1 MCNNGKNSR
10 SNGRSRRSGIKMENL
25 YQKLE
30 EYSKKDIVPLHMPGH
45 KRNTKMLGTQLPYNI
60 DITEIDGFDDLHH
73 ADGIIKNIQE
83 KAQKIYNTKKS
94 FLLINGTT
102 CGILAGIR
110 SFVKKNDKILVAR
123 NCHKSVYHAI
133 ELNELKPIYVMP
145 KTNED
150 GINLEIMPKEV
161 KNKIIENPDVKL
173 VVLTSPTYEGII
185 SNIKEIV
192 KICHEN
198 KIPVLVDEAHGA
210 HLKFMNKTKELSAVD
225 AGADIVVQSVH
236 KTLPALTQTSLLHI
250 NGNMVNEEKLKHEL
264 SIFETSSPSYILMAS
279 IENCLDFLQQNENM
293 FEKYEENLEYFYS
306 KIKELKKLE
315 ILKNKLKDQYFDD
328 GKIVIITTKTNITG
342 KELSEILRK
351 KYKIEL
357 EMSSVNY
364 AIAMTSVCDSKE
376 NVERLI
382 NALIDIDA
390 KLEIQKKP
398 KYEFENI
405 LPIISKSIYEAE
417 KEDKFLKIDYRKA
430 EGRISKEYM
439 WVYPPGIP
447 IITPGEIISKDI
459 INLME
464 QISEAGLEIRTD
476 NGTFPEV
483 LLLE

>member
-1 MCNNGKNSR
+1 
-10 SNGRSRRSGIKMENL
+10 MENL

-30 EYSKKDIVPLHMPGH
+30 KYSKKDIVPLHMPGH

-73 ADGIIKNIQE
+73 AEGIIKNIQE

-133 ELNELKPIYVMP
+133 ELNELKTIYVMP

-150 GINLEIMPKEV
+150 GINLGITPKEV
-161 KNKIIENPDVKL
+161 KNKIKENPDVKL

-306 KIKELKKLE
+306 KTKEIKKLE
-315 ILKNKLKDQYFDD
+315 ILKNKLTDQYFDN

-390 KLEIQKKP
+390 KLEIQKMP

-417 KEDKFLKIDYRKA
+417 KEDKFVKIDYRKV

-459 INLME
+459 INLLE

-483 LLLE
+483 LVY

>member
-1 MCNNGKNSR
+1 MG
-10 SNGRSRRSGIKMENL
+10 NL

-30 EYSKKDIVPLHMPGH
+30 KYSKKDIVPLHMPGH

-110 SFVKKNDKILVAR
+110 SFVKRNDKILVAR

-150 GINLEIMPKEV
+150 GINLEITPKEV
-161 KNKIIENPDVKL
+161 RNKIKENPDVKL

-306 KIKELKKLE
+306 KTKEIKKLE
-315 ILKNKLKDQYFDD
+315 ILKNKLTDQYFDD

-390 KLEIQKKP
+390 KLEIQKMP

-417 KEDKFLKIDYRKA
+417 KEDKFVKIDYRKV

-459 INLME
+459 INLLE

-483 LLLE
+483 LILE

>member
-1 MCNNGKNSR
+1 
-10 SNGRSRRSGIKMENL
+10 MENL

-83 KAQKIYNTKKS
+83 KAKRIYNTRKS
-94 FLLINGTT
+94 FILINGTT

-150 GINLEIMPKEV
+150 GINLGITPKEV
-161 KNKIIENPDVKL
+161 RNKIKENPDVKL

-306 KIKELKKLE
+306 KTKEIKKLE
-315 ILKNKLKDQYFDD
+315 ILKNKLTDQYFDD

-390 KLEIQKKP
+390 KLEIQKMP

-417 KEDKFLKIDYRKA
+417 KEDKFVKIDYRKV

-459 INLME
+459 INLLE

-483 LLLE
+483 LILE

>member
-1 MCNNGKNSR
+1 MCNNGKNCR
-10 SNGRSRRSGIKMENL
+10 SNGRSRRSGIKMGNL

-30 EYSKKDIVPLHMPGH
+30 KYSKKDIVPLHMPGH

-73 ADGIIKNIQE
+73 AEGIIKNIQE
-83 KAQKIYNTKKS
+83 KAQKIYNAKKS

-110 SFVKKNDKILVAR
+110 SFVKKNDKVLVAR

-150 GINLEIMPKEV
+150 GINLGITPKEV
-161 KNKIIENPDVKL
+161 KNKIKENPDVKL

-198 KIPVLVDEAHGA
+198 KIPVLIDEAHGA

-306 KIKELKKLE
+306 KTKEIKKLE
-315 ILKNKLKDQYFDD
+315 ILKNKLTDQYFDD

-390 KLEIQKKP
+390 KLEIQKMP

-417 KEDKFLKIDYRKA
+417 KEDKFVKIDYRKV

-459 INLME
+459 INLLE

-483 LLLE
+483 LVY

>member
-1 MCNNGKNSR
+1 MG
-10 SNGRSRRSGIKMENL
+10 NL

-30 EYSKKDIVPLHMPGH
+30 KYSKKDIVPLHMPGH

-150 GINLEIMPKEV
+150 GINLGITPKEV
-161 KNKIIENPDVKL
+161 KNKIKENPDVKL

-306 KIKELKKLE
+306 KTKEIKKLE
-315 ILKNKLKDQYFDD
+315 ILKNKLTDQYFDD

-382 NALIDIDA
+382 NALIDIDT
-390 KLEIQKKP
+390 KLEIQKMP

-417 KEDKFLKIDYRKA
+417 KEDKFVKIDYRKV

-447 IITPGEIISKDI
+447 IITPGEIISNDI
-459 INLME
+459 INLLE

-483 LLLE
+483 LVY

>member
-1 MCNNGKNSR
+1 MCNNGKNCR
-10 SNGRSRRSGIKMENL
+10 SNGRCRRSGIKMENL

-30 EYSKKDIVPLHMPGH
+30 KYSKKDIVPLHMPGH

-110 SFVKKNDKILVAR
+110 SFVKRNDKILVAR

-150 GINLEIMPKEV
+150 GINLGITPKEV
-161 KNKIIENPDVKL
+161 RNKIKENPDVKL

-306 KIKELKKLE
+306 KTKEIKKLE
-315 ILKNKLKDQYFDD
+315 ILKNKLTDQYFDD

-390 KLEIQKKP
+390 KLEIQKMP

-417 KEDKFLKIDYRKA
+417 KEDKFVKIDYRKV

-447 IITPGEIISKDI
+447 IITPGEIISMDI
-459 INLME
+459 INLLE

-483 LLLE
+483 LILE

>member
-1 MCNNGKNSR
+1 MG
-10 SNGRSRRSGIKMENL
+10 NL

-30 EYSKKDIVPLHMPGH
+30 KYSKKDIVPLHMPGH

-110 SFVKKNDKILVAR
+110 SFVKKNDKVLVAR

-150 GINLEIMPKEV
+150 GINLGITPKEV
-161 KNKIIENPDVKL
+161 KNKIKENPDVKL

-306 KIKELKKLE
+306 KTKEIKKLE
-315 ILKNKLKDQYFDD
+315 ILKNKLTDQYFDD

-382 NALIDIDA
+382 NALIDIDT
-390 KLEIQKKP
+390 KLEIQKMP

-417 KEDKFLKIDYRKA
+417 KEDKFVKIDYRKV

-459 INLME
+459 INLLE

-483 LLLE
+483 LVY

>member
-1 MCNNGKNSR
+1 MG
-10 SNGRSRRSGIKMENL
+10 NL

-30 EYSKKDIVPLHMPGH
+30 KYSKKDIVPLHMPGH

-150 GINLEIMPKEV
+150 GINLGITPKEV
-161 KNKIIENPDVKL
+161 KNKIKENPDVKL

-306 KIKELKKLE
+306 KTKEIKKLE
-315 ILKNKLKDQYFDD
+315 ILKNKLTDQYFDD

-382 NALIDIDA
+382 NALIDIDT
-390 KLEIQKKP
+390 KLEIQKMP

-417 KEDKFLKIDYRKA
+417 KEDKFVKIDYRKV

-459 INLME
+459 INLLE

-483 LLLE
+483 LVY

>member
-1 MCNNGKNSR
+1 
-10 SNGRSRRSGIKMENL
+10 MENL

-150 GINLEIMPKEV
+150 GINLGITPKEV
-161 KNKIIENPDVKL
+161 KNKIKENPDVKL

-293 FEKYEENLEYFYS
+293 FERYEENLEYFYN
-306 KIKELKKLE
+306 KTKELKKLE
-315 ILKNKLKDQYFDD
+315 ILKNKLTDQYFDD

-417 KEDKFLKIDYRKA
+417 KEDKFVKIDYRKA

>member
-1 MCNNGKNSR
+1 
-10 SNGRSRRSGIKMENL
+10 MENL

-73 ADGIIKNIQE
+73 AEGIIKNIQE
-83 KAQKIYNTKKS
+83 KVQRIYNTRKS
-94 FLLINGTT
+94 FILINGTT

-110 SFVKKNDKILVAR
+110 SFVQKNDKILVAR

-133 ELNELKPIYVMP
+133 ELNELKSIYIMP

-150 GINLEIMPKEV
+150 GINLEITPKEV
-161 KNKIIENPDVKL
+161 EDKIKENLDIKL

-185 SNIKEIV
+185 SDIKGIV
-192 KICHEN
+192 EICHKN

-225 AGADIVVQSVH
+225 TGADIVVQSIH

-250 NGNMVNEEKLKHEL
+250 NGDMVNEEKLKHEL

-279 IENCLDFLQQNENM
+279 IENCLDFLQYNENM
-293 FEKYEENLEYFYS
+293 FEKYEENLEYFYDRT
-306 KIKELKKLE
+306 KGLKKLE
-315 ILKNKLKDQYFDD
+315 ILRNKLTDKYFDD

-342 KELSEILRK
+342 KELSEILRE

-376 NVERLI
+376 NLKRLI
-382 NALIDIDA
+382 DALIDIDA
-390 KLEIQKKP
+390 KLEMQKKP

-405 LPIISKSIYEAE
+405 LPEISKSIYEAE
-417 KEDKFLKIDYRKA
+417 KEEEFFKVDYTKA
-430 EGRISKEYM
+430 EGKISKEYM

-447 IITPGEIISKDI
+447 IITPGEIISNEI
-459 INLME
+459 INLMK

-476 NGTFPEV
+476 NGTFPKV
-483 LLLE
+483 LILK

>member
-1 MCNNGKNSR
+1 MG
-10 SNGRSRRSGIKMENL
+10 NL

-30 EYSKKDIVPLHMPGH
+30 KYSKKDIVPLHMPGH

-83 KAQKIYNTKKS
+83 KAQKIYNAKKS

-110 SFVKKNDKILVAR
+110 SFVKKNDKVLVAR

-150 GINLEIMPKEV
+150 GINLGITPKEV
-161 KNKIIENPDVKL
+161 KNKIKENPDVKL

-198 KIPVLVDEAHGA
+198 KIPVLIDEAHGA

-306 KIKELKKLE
+306 KTKEIKKLE
-315 ILKNKLKDQYFDD
+315 ILKNKLTDQYFDD

-390 KLEIQKKP
+390 KLEIQKMP

-417 KEDKFLKIDYRKA
+417 KEDKFVKIDYRKV

-459 INLME
+459 INLLE

>member
-1 MCNNGKNSR
+1 
-10 SNGRSRRSGIKMENL
+10 MENL

-30 EYSKKDIVPLHMPGH
+30 KYSKKDIVPLHMPGH

-150 GINLEIMPKEV
+150 GINLGITPKEV
-161 KNKIIENPDVKL
+161 KNKIKENPDVKL

-306 KIKELKKLE
+306 KTKEIKKLE
-315 ILKNKLKDQYFDD
+315 ILKNKLTDQYFDD

-382 NALIDIDA
+382 NALIDIDT
-390 KLEIQKKP
+390 KLEIQKMP

-417 KEDKFLKIDYRKA
+417 KEDKFVKIDYRKV

-459 INLME
+459 INLLE

-483 LLLE
+483 LVY

>member
-1 MCNNGKNSR
+1 MG
-10 SNGRSRRSGIKMENL
+10 NL

-30 EYSKKDIVPLHMPGH
+30 KYSKKDIVPLHMPGH

-150 GINLEIMPKEV
+150 GINLEITPKEV
-161 KNKIIENPDVKL
+161 KNKIKENPDVKL

-306 KIKELKKLE
+306 KTKEIKKLE
-315 ILKNKLKDQYFDD
+315 ILKNKLTDQYFDD

-390 KLEIQKKP
+390 KLEIQKMP

-417 KEDKFLKIDYRKA
+417 KEDKFVKIDYRKV

-459 INLME
+459 INLLE

-483 LLLE
+483 LVY

>member
-161 KNKIIENPDVKL
+161 KNKIKENPDVKL

-306 KIKELKKLE
+306 KTKEIKKLE
-315 ILKNKLKDQYFDD
+315 ILKNKLTDQYFDD

-417 KEDKFLKIDYRKA
+417 KEDKFVKIDYRKA

>member
-1 MCNNGKNSR
+1 
-10 SNGRSRRSGIKMENL
+10 MENL

-30 EYSKKDIVPLHMPGH
+30 KYSKKDIVPLHMPGH

-83 KAQKIYNTKKS
+83 KAQKIYNAKKS

-110 SFVKKNDKILVAR
+110 SFVKKNDKVLVAR

-150 GINLEIMPKEV
+150 GINLGITPKEV
-161 KNKIIENPDVKL
+161 KNKIKENPDVKL

-198 KIPVLVDEAHGA
+198 KIPVLIDEAHGA

-306 KIKELKKLE
+306 KTKEIKKLE
-315 ILKNKLKDQYFDD
+315 ILKNKLTDQYFDD

-390 KLEIQKKP
+390 KLEIQKMP

-417 KEDKFLKIDYRKA
+417 KEDKFVKIDYRKV

-459 INLME
+459 INLLE

-483 LLLE
+483 LVY

>member
-1 MCNNGKNSR
+1 MG
-10 SNGRSRRSGIKMENL
+10 NL

-30 EYSKKDIVPLHMPGH
+30 KYSKKDIVPLHMPGH

-150 GINLEIMPKEV
+150 GINLEITPKEV
-161 KNKIIENPDVKL
+161 RNKIKENPDVKL

-279 IENCLDFLQQNENM
+279 IENCLDFLQQKENM

-306 KIKELKKLE
+306 KTKEIKKLE
-315 ILKNKLKDQYFDD
+315 ILKNKLTDQYFDD

-390 KLEIQKKP
+390 KLEIQKMP

-417 KEDKFLKIDYRKA
+417 KEDKFVKIDYRKV

-459 INLME
+459 INLLE

-476 NGTFPEV
+476 NSTFPEV
-483 LLLE
+483 LVY

>member
-1 MCNNGKNSR
+1 MG
-10 SNGRSRRSGIKMENL
+10 NL

-30 EYSKKDIVPLHMPGH
+30 KYSKKDIVPLHMPGH

-150 GINLEIMPKEV
+150 GINLEITPKEV
-161 KNKIIENPDVKL
+161 KNKIKENPDVKL

-185 SNIKEIV
+185 SDIKEIV

-306 KIKELKKLE
+306 KTKEIKKLE
-315 ILKNKLKDQYFDD
+315 ILKNKLTDQYFDD

-390 KLEIQKKP
+390 KLEIQKMP

-417 KEDKFLKIDYRKA
+417 KEDKFVKTDYRKV

-459 INLME
+459 INLLE

-483 LLLE
+483 LILE

>member
-1 MCNNGKNSR
+1 
-10 SNGRSRRSGIKMENL
+10 MENL

-150 GINLEIMPKEV
+150 GINLGITPKEV
-161 KNKIIENPDVKL
+161 KNKIKENPDVKL

-293 FEKYEENLEYFYS
+293 FERYEENLEYFYN
-306 KIKELKKLE
+306 KTKELKKLE
-315 ILKNKLKDQYFDD
+315 ILKNKLTDQYFDD

-382 NALIDIDA
+382 NSLIDIDA

>member
-1 MCNNGKNSR
+1 MCNNGKNCR
-10 SNGRSRRSGIKMENL
+10 SNGRNRRSGIKMGNL

-30 EYSKKDIVPLHMPGH
+30 KYSKKDIVPLHMPGH

-83 KAQKIYNTKKS
+83 KAQKIYNAKKS

-110 SFVKKNDKILVAR
+110 SFVKKNDKVLVAR

-150 GINLEIMPKEV
+150 GINLGITPKEV
-161 KNKIIENPDVKL
+161 KNKIKENPDVKL

-306 KIKELKKLE
+306 KTKEIKKLE
-315 ILKNKLKDQYFDD
+315 ILKNKLTDQYFDD

-390 KLEIQKKP
+390 KLEIQKMP

-417 KEDKFLKIDYRKA
+417 KEDKFVKIDYRKV

-459 INLME
+459 INLLE

-483 LLLE
+483 LVY

>member
-1 MCNNGKNSR
+1 MG
-10 SNGRSRRSGIKMENL
+10 NL

-30 EYSKKDIVPLHMPGH
+30 KYSKKDIVPLHMPGH

-73 ADGIIKNIQE
+73 AEGIIKNIQE

-150 GINLEIMPKEV
+150 GINLEITPKEV
-161 KNKIIENPDVKL
+161 KNKIKENPDVKL

-306 KIKELKKLE
+306 KTKEIKKLE
-315 ILKNKLKDQYFDD
+315 ILKNKLTDQYFDD

-390 KLEIQKKP
+390 KLEIQKMP

-417 KEDKFLKIDYRKA
+417 KEDKFVKIDYRKV

-459 INLME
+459 INLLE

-483 LLLE
+483 LVY

>member
-1 MCNNGKNSR
+1 MG
-10 SNGRSRRSGIKMENL
+10 NL

-30 EYSKKDIVPLHMPGH
+30 KYSKKDIVPLHMPGH

-83 KAQKIYNTKKS
+83 KAQKIYNAKKS

-110 SFVKKNDKILVAR
+110 SFVKKNDKVLVAR

-150 GINLEIMPKEV
+150 GINLGITPKEV
-161 KNKIIENPDVKL
+161 KNKIKENPDVKL

-198 KIPVLVDEAHGA
+198 KIPVLIDEAHGA

-306 KIKELKKLE
+306 KTKEIKKLE
-315 ILKNKLKDQYFDD
+315 ILKNKLTDQYFDD

-390 KLEIQKKP
+390 KLEIQKMP

-417 KEDKFLKIDYRKA
+417 KEDKFVKIDYRKV

-459 INLME
+459 INLLE

-483 LLLE
+483 LVY

>member
-1 MCNNGKNSR
+1 MG
-10 SNGRSRRSGIKMENL
+10 NL

-30 EYSKKDIVPLHMPGH
+30 KYSKKDIVPLHMPGH

-83 KAQKIYNTKKS
+83 KAQKIYNAKKS

-110 SFVKKNDKILVAR
+110 SFVKKNDKVLVAR

-150 GINLEIMPKEV
+150 GINLGITPKEV
-161 KNKIIENPDVKL
+161 KNKIKENPDVKL

-306 KIKELKKLE
+306 KTKEIKKLE
-315 ILKNKLKDQYFDD
+315 ILKNKLTDQYFDD

-390 KLEIQKKP
+390 KLEIQKMP

-417 KEDKFLKIDYRKA
+417 KEDKFVKIDYRKV

-459 INLME
+459 INLLE

>member
-161 KNKIIENPDVKL
+161 KNKIKENPDIKL

-293 FEKYEENLEYFYS
+293 FERYEENLEYFYN
-306 KIKELKKLE
+306 KTKELKKLE
-315 ILKNKLKDQYFDD
+315 ILKNKLTDQYFDD

-357 EMSSVNY
+357 EMSYVNY

-390 KLEIQKKP
+390 KLEIQKMP

-417 KEDKFLKIDYRKA
+417 KEDKFVKIDYRKA

-483 LLLE
+483 LVY

>member
-1 MCNNGKNSR
+1 MG
-10 SNGRSRRSGIKMENL
+10 NL

-30 EYSKKDIVPLHMPGH
+30 KYSKKDIVPLHMPGH

-83 KAQKIYNTKKS
+83 KAQKIYNAKKS

-110 SFVKKNDKILVAR
+110 SFVKKNDKVLVAR

-150 GINLEIMPKEV
+150 GINLGITPKEV
-161 KNKIIENPDVKL
+161 KNKIKENPDVKL

-236 KTLPALTQTSLLHI
+236 KTLPALTQTSFLHI

-306 KIKELKKLE
+306 KTKEIKKLE
-315 ILKNKLKDQYFDD
+315 ILKNKLTDQYFDD

-390 KLEIQKKP
+390 KLEIQKMP

-417 KEDKFLKIDYRKA
+417 KEDKFVKIDYRKV

-459 INLME
+459 INLLE

>member
-1 MCNNGKNSR
+1 MCNNGKNRR

-150 GINLEIMPKEV
+150 GINLEITPKEV
-161 KNKIIENPDVKL
+161 KNKIKENPDVKL

-306 KIKELKKLE
+306 KTKEIKKLE
-315 ILKNKLKDQYFDD
+315 ILKNKLTDQYFDD

-382 NALIDIDA
+382 NALIDIDT

-417 KEDKFLKIDYRKA
+417 KEDKFVKIDYRKV

-483 LLLE
+483 LVY

>member
-1 MCNNGKNSR
+1 MG
-10 SNGRSRRSGIKMENL
+10 NL

-30 EYSKKDIVPLHMPGH
+30 KYSKKDIVPLHMPGH

-83 KAQKIYNTKKS
+83 KAQKIYNAKKS

-110 SFVKKNDKILVAR
+110 SFVKKNDKVLVAR

-150 GINLEIMPKEV
+150 GINLGITPKEV
-161 KNKIIENPDVKL
+161 KNKIKENPDVKL

-306 KIKELKKLE
+306 KTKEIKKLE
-315 ILKNKLKDQYFDD
+315 ILKNKLTDQYFDD

-390 KLEIQKKP
+390 KLEIQKMP

-417 KEDKFLKIDYRKA
+417 KEDKFVKIDYRKV

-459 INLME
+459 INLLE

-483 LLLE
+483 LVY

>member
-1 MCNNGKNSR
+1 MCNNGKNCR

-30 EYSKKDIVPLHMPGH
+30 KYSKKDIVPLHMPGH

-73 ADGIIKNIQE
+73 AEGIIKNIQE

-110 SFVKKNDKILVAR
+110 SFVKKNDKVLVAR

-150 GINLEIMPKEV
+150 GINLGITPKEV
-161 KNKIIENPDVKL
+161 KNKIKENPDVKL

-198 KIPVLVDEAHGA
+198 KIPVLIDEAHGA

-306 KIKELKKLE
+306 KTKEIKKLE
-315 ILKNKLKDQYFDD
+315 ILKNKLTDQYFDD

-390 KLEIQKKP
+390 KLEIQKMP

-417 KEDKFLKIDYRKA
+417 KEDKFVKIDYRKV

-459 INLME
+459 INLLE

-483 LLLE
+483 LVY

>member
-1 MCNNGKNSR
+1 MG
-10 SNGRSRRSGIKMENL
+10 NL

-30 EYSKKDIVPLHMPGH
+30 KYSKKDIVPLHMPGH

-83 KAQKIYNTKKS
+83 KAQKIYNTQKS

-110 SFVKKNDKILVAR
+110 SFVKRNDKILVAR

-150 GINLEIMPKEV
+150 GINLGITPKEV
-161 KNKIIENPDVKL
+161 KNKIKENPDVKL

-306 KIKELKKLE
+306 KTKEIKKLE
-315 ILKNKLKDQYFDD
+315 ILKNKLTDQYFDD

-390 KLEIQKKP
+390 KLEIQKMP

-417 KEDKFLKIDYRKA
+417 KEDKFVKIDYRKV

-459 INLME
+459 INLLE

-483 LLLE
+483 LILE

>member
-1 MCNNGKNSR
+1 
-10 SNGRSRRSGIKMENL
+10 MENL

-150 GINLEIMPKEV
+150 GINLGITPKEV
-161 KNKIIENPDVKL
+161 KNKIKENPDVKL

-293 FEKYEENLEYFYS
+293 FERYEENLEYFYN
-306 KIKELKKLE
+306 KTKELKKLE
-315 ILKNKLKDQYFDD
+315 ILKNKLTDQYFDD

-405 LPIISKSIYEAE
+405 LLIISKSIYEAE
-417 KEDKFLKIDYRKA
+417 KEDKFVKIDYRKA

>member
-1 MCNNGKNSR
+1 MG
-10 SNGRSRRSGIKMENL
+10 NL

-30 EYSKKDIVPLHMPGH
+30 KYSKKDIVPLHMPGH

-150 GINLEIMPKEV
+150 GINLEITPKKV
-161 KNKIIENPDVKL
+161 KNKIKENPDVKL

-185 SNIKEIV
+185 SDIKEIV

-279 IENCLDFLQQNENM
+279 IENCLDFLQQKENM

-306 KIKELKKLE
+306 KTKKIKKLE
-315 ILKNKLKDQYFDD
+315 ILKNKLTDQYFDD

-390 KLEIQKKP
+390 KLEIQKMP

-417 KEDKFLKIDYRKA
+417 KEDKFVKIDYRKV

-459 INLME
+459 INLLE

-483 LLLE
+483 LVY

>member
-1 MCNNGKNSR
+1 MG
-10 SNGRSRRSGIKMENL
+10 NL

-30 EYSKKDIVPLHMPGH
+30 KYSKKDIVPLHMPGH

-73 ADGIIKNIQE
+73 AEGIIKNIQE

-150 GINLEIMPKEV
+150 GINLEITPKEV
-161 KNKIIENPDVKL
+161 KNKIKENPDVKL

-306 KIKELKKLE
+306 KTKEIKKLE
-315 ILKNKLKDQYFDD
+315 ILKNKLTDQYFDD

-390 KLEIQKKP
+390 KLEIQKMP

-417 KEDKFLKIDYRKA
+417 KEDKFVKIDYRKV

-459 INLME
+459 INLLE

>member
-1 MCNNGKNSR
+1 MG
-10 SNGRSRRSGIKMENL
+10 NL

-30 EYSKKDIVPLHMPGH
+30 KYSKKDIVPLHMPGH

-73 ADGIIKNIQE
+73 AEGIIKNIQE

-150 GINLEIMPKEV
+150 GINLGITPKEV
-161 KNKIIENPDVKL
+161 KNKIKENPDVKL

-306 KIKELKKLE
+306 KTKEIKKLE
-315 ILKNKLKDQYFDD
+315 ILKNKLTDQYFDD

-382 NALIDIDA
+382 NALIDIDT
-390 KLEIQKKP
+390 KLEIQKMP

-417 KEDKFLKIDYRKA
+417 KEDKFVKIDYRKV

-459 INLME
+459 INLLE

-483 LLLE
+483 LVY

>member
-1 MCNNGKNSR
+1 MG
-10 SNGRSRRSGIKMENL
+10 NL

-30 EYSKKDIVPLHMPGH
+30 KYSKKDIVPLHMPGH

-150 GINLEIMPKEV
+150 GINLGITPKEV
-161 KNKIIENPDVKL
+161 KNKIKENPDVKL

-306 KIKELKKLE
+306 KTKEIKKLE
-315 ILKNKLKDQYFDD
+315 ILKNKLTDQYFDD

-342 KELSEILRK
+342 KKLSEILRK

-390 KLEIQKKP
+390 KLEIQKMP

-417 KEDKFLKIDYRKA
+417 KEDKFVKIDYRKV

-459 INLME
+459 INLLE

-483 LLLE
+483 LVY

>member
-1 MCNNGKNSR
+1 MG
-10 SNGRSRRSGIKMENL
+10 NL

-30 EYSKKDIVPLHMPGH
+30 KYSKKDIVPLHMPGH

-150 GINLEIMPKEV
+150 GINLEITPKEV
-161 KNKIIENPDVKL
+161 KNKIKENPDVKL

-306 KIKELKKLE
+306 QTKEIKKLE
-315 ILKNKLKDQYFDD
+315 ILKNKLTDQYFDD

-390 KLEIQKKP
+390 KLEIQKMP

-417 KEDKFLKIDYRKA
+417 KEDKFVKIDYRKV

-447 IITPGEIISKDI
+447 ISTPGEIISKDI
-459 INLME
+459 INLLE

-483 LLLE
+483 LVY

>member
-1 MCNNGKNSR
+1 
-10 SNGRSRRSGIKMENL
+10 MENL

-30 EYSKKDIVPLHMPGH
+30 KYSKKDIVPLHMPGH

-145 KTNED
+145 KANED
-150 GINLEIMPKEV
+150 GINLGITPKEV
-161 KNKIIENPDVKL
+161 KNKIKENPDVKL

-306 KIKELKKLE
+306 KTKEIKKLE
-315 ILKNKLKDQYFDD
+315 ILKNKLTDQYFDD

-390 KLEIQKKP
+390 KLEIQKMP

-417 KEDKFLKIDYRKA
+417 KEDKFVKIDYRKV

-459 INLME
+459 INLLE

-483 LLLE
+483 LVY

>member
-1 MCNNGKNSR
+1 
-10 SNGRSRRSGIKMENL
+10 MENL

-30 EYSKKDIVPLHMPGH
+30 KYSKKDIVPLHMPGH

-83 KAQKIYNTKKS
+83 KAQKIYNAKKS

-110 SFVKKNDKILVAR
+110 SFVKKNDKVLVAR

-150 GINLEIMPKEV
+150 GINLGITPKEV
-161 KNKIIENPDVKL
+161 KNKIKENPDVKL

-306 KIKELKKLE
+306 KTKEIKKLE
-315 ILKNKLKDQYFDD
+315 ILKNKLTDQYFDD

-390 KLEIQKKP
+390 KLEIQKMP

-417 KEDKFLKIDYRKA
+417 KEDKFVKIDYRKV

-459 INLME
+459 INLLE

-483 LLLE
+483 LVY